1 MTSEDTT
8 TSNVGL
14 NLPGIGVRTNWA
26 TQYRENFQQLD
37 AIFAGNEVVPA
48 IAANEIGGSLVGDHP
63 EGQDTIT
70 DFVGSG
76 LFVDSS
82 GTLNAF
88 ETTGTPEVI
97 AQTRRRL
104 NTPVGGA

>member
-37 AIFAGNEVVPA
+37 AIFAGNEVIPA
-48 IAANEIGGSLVGDHP
+48 IAANEIGGGIA
-63 EGQDTIT
+63 GQSAIT
-70 DFVGSG
+70 NLVGSG
-76 LFVDSS
+76 LFVDDS

-88 ETTGTPEVI
+88 ETTGTAEVV

>member
-37 AIFAGNEVVPA
+37 AIFAGNEVIPA

-76 LFVDSS
+76 LFVDST
-82 GTLNAF
+82 GTLNTQQSMSREETLAF
-88 ETTGTPEVI
+88 SMS
-97 AQTRRRL
+97 RL
-104 NTPVGGA
+104 TTPVGGA